1 MTPSQVAAPVQLEAL
16 PVAVRRAD
24 GESVARQEVRSPR
37 AALGQSLRLVQ
48 LLTLRTL
55 LCSRSGHG
63 NISRVVPRRWGGG
76 KKTATADAAHVRS
89 KGVVVEGEK
98 KTNNYNITV
107 TGLAEVCMWVV
118 SSTASLEAFRWGGG
132 EGGGRK
138 YGRTSRLLC
147 ILFPATEEGDTP
159 PPRPPRFKKIKKKI
173 NIYKETKWGDAN

>member
-1 MTPSQVAAPVQLEAL
+1 MQLEAL

-55 LCSRSGHG
+55 PCSRSGHG
-63 NISRVVPRRWGGG
+63 NISRVVPRRWGEKK

-89 KGVVVEGEK
+89 KGVVVEGK
-98 KTNNYNITV
+98 KPNYNITV

-118 SSTASLEAFRWGGG
+118 SSTASLEAFSWGGG

-147 ILFPATEEGDTP
+147 ILFPATEEGGTP
-159 PPRPPRFKKIKKKI
+159 PPRPPRLKKK
-173 NIYKETKWGDAN
+173 

>member
-1 MTPSQVAAPVQLEAL
+1 MNTVTTEESQLTVTPSQVAAPVQLETL

-63 NISRVVPRRWGGG
+63 NISRVVPRRCGGG
-76 KKTATADAAHVRS
+76 NATADESHVRS
-89 KGVVVEGEK
+89 RGWWWLEKTQLQHNRDGLSRGV
-98 KTNNYNITV
+98 
-107 TGLAEVCMWVV
+107 CFV
-118 SSTASLEAFRWGGG
+118 SSTASLEAFSWGGG

-138 YGRTSRLLC
+138 IWTGVSAFSVSRSQRPSRGTPRRLQQSRL
-147 ILFPATEEGDTP
+147 G
-159 PPRPPRFKKIKKKI
+159 K
-173 NIYKETKWGDAN
+173 

>member
-1 MTPSQVAAPVQLEAL
+1 MTTVLIEESQLTVTPSQVAAPVQLEAL

-63 NISRVVPRRWGGG
+63 NISRVVPRRWG
-76 KKTATADAAHVRS
+76 
-89 KGVVVEGEK
+89 EK
-98 KTNNYNITV
+98 KKRNSRRSSRTFEGGGGGRKKPNYNITV

-118 SSTASLEAFRWGGG
+118 SSTASLEAFSWGGG

-147 ILFPATEEGDTP
+147 FLFPATEEGDTP
-159 PPRPPRFKKIKKKI
+159 PPRPPRFKKNKNK
-173 NIYKETKWGDAN
+173 